1 MLHFARYFRR
11 QDLFSSTMTT
21 DLQLYG
27 RSILLEGYENGLNV
41 DVALKRVNHELG
53 SNGMSD
59 DVAFEW
65 YTEFANGNKGIC
77 KMASKANKK
86 LIANGTFLPSQRA
99 SFASAYSDGHLRLNL
114 CRLNGTDGRFQVY
127 FSHGKN
133 YVVDMFHGTTKRQ
146 SGFRNPIAR
155 LVCIKIKTVQLP
167 YCRDYW
173 LFETSILLH
182 LYAEDSMRFAE
193 INDDLVLVNP
203 IDLPFKLY
211 LSTIR
216 DNNVCGF
223 YYELGA
229 IDVNKYVEFSLID
242 RTRKEFSI
250 KRENLLERHI
260 YALEGKVM
268 EMTVNGDHLIVHAR
282 DKLEPLRMH
291 HRFYQFSHN
300 VVFVERNGFILLVMS
315 IITLLKLLFR
325 VQKRVPL
332 LQSYLVLRMLRP
344 AIKFAS
350 ISNSV
355 IRRFIAKPQNL
366 DKNPKLTTKKVIEAM
381 QDELRSREK
390 LNTELGVKP
399 TAIQRRLLVTT
410 GLYAKDQVPE
420 HVP

>member
-1 MLHFARYFRR
+1 
-11 QDLFSSTMTT
+11 
-21 DLQLYG
+21 
-27 RSILLEGYENGLNV
+27 
-41 DVALKRVNHELG
+41 
-53 SNGMSD
+53 
-59 DVAFEW
+59 
-65 YTEFANGNKGIC
+65 
-77 KMASKANKK
+77 MASKANKK

-133 YVVDMFHGTTKRQ
+133 YVVDMFHGTTKKIEYDWSEVDQKEREDWC
-146 SGFRNPIAR
+146 GFSLKNICFLDDNQVFGILLRDSFVSKLYAATFNFVDCKMIF
-155 LVCIKIKTVQLP
+155 KKTVQLP

-420 HVP
+420 HVPFQESHEISEDRFAV